1 MAMQTARNKWRNNKE
16 EKNESNE
23 MYDLLEIINDLK
35 IYKYSNKKRICKHKF
50 IYQYYYDK
58 FEEND
63 YKKAYIILF
72 IGKTGD
78 GKTTAINAFFNIVK
92 GIDINNKKRFIL
104 IKEQKKPKGQAESQ
118 TDGLHL
124 YYLRDSNNYP
134 LIIID
139 SQGFGDTR
147 GIEYDELINK
157 AFEYAFTNI
166 IDHINI
172 ICFISKASESRLDK
186 SIKYIFSCATGL
198 FSDDICRS
206 FIILNTHADRS
217 TMKEGP
223 QFVKSIKTK
232 TKFKEIFEKIDNKF
246 WYSVDSTGF
255 FDDDV
260 NDKLNKYSFKQ
271 LKELYEEK
279 VKNWRNY
286 NLHRSSEIIK
296 CRNEI
301 KNKIKDIIS
310 NSKNLI
316 SKKRELPDI
325 ENKINDYNNK
335 INNIDYRINNKR
347 NEIDCVY
354 VPNIDYQLSELERE
368 RDKRIFDLENEY
380 EEKTFRKFDKVGGER
395 TLCYE
400 CEQNCHDPCDCF
412 GSLVERCTIFPILE
426 IIVKDVAI
434 LKQSIVFILV
444 INIMMK
450 RQNIKKII
458 F

>member
-1 MAMQTARNKWRNNKE
+1 
-16 EKNESNE
+16 
-23 MYDLLEIINDLK
+23 
-35 IYKYSNKKRICKHKF
+35 
-50 IYQYYYDK
+50 
-58 FEEND
+58 
-63 YKKAYIILF
+63 
-72 IGKTGD
+72 
-78 GKTTAINAFFNIVK
+78 
-92 GIDINNKKRFIL
+92 
-104 IKEQKKPKGQAESQ
+104 
-118 TDGLHL
+118 
-124 YYLRDSNNYP
+124 
-134 LIIID
+134 
-139 SQGFGDTR
+139 
-147 GIEYDELINK
+147 
-157 AFEYAFTNI
+157 
-166 IDHINI
+166 
-172 ICFISKASESRLDK
+172 
-186 SIKYIFSCATGL
+186 
-198 FSDDICRS
+198 
-206 FIILNTHADRS
+206 
-217 TMKEGP
+217 MKEGP

-301 KNKIKDIIS
+301 KNKI
-310 NSKNLI
+310 
-316 SKKRELPDI
+316 
-325 ENKINDYNNK
+325 NDYNNK

-354 VPNIDYQLSELERE
+354 VPNIDYQISELERE

-395 TLCYE
+395 TVCYE

>member
-1 MAMQTARNKWRNNKE
+1 
-16 EKNESNE
+16 
-23 MYDLLEIINDLK
+23 
-35 IYKYSNKKRICKHKF
+35 
-50 IYQYYYDK
+50 
-58 FEEND
+58 
-63 YKKAYIILF
+63 
-72 IGKTGD
+72 
-78 GKTTAINAFFNIVK
+78 
-92 GIDINNKKRFIL
+92 
-104 IKEQKKPKGQAESQ
+104 
-118 TDGLHL
+118 
-124 YYLRDSNNYP
+124 
-134 LIIID
+134 
-139 SQGFGDTR
+139 
-147 GIEYDELINK
+147 
-157 AFEYAFTNI
+157 
-166 IDHINI
+166 
-172 ICFISKASESRLDK
+172 
-186 SIKYIFSCATGL
+186 
-198 FSDDICRS
+198 
-206 FIILNTHADRS
+206 
-217 TMKEGP
+217 MKEGP

-395 TLCYE
+395 TVCYE